1 MNYPIFFDPTNSSN
15 LFGLNENLKFF
26 SSLYKNKKLPK
37 VLMLTGNKGTGKST
51 LVNHFLFSTFDEN
64 NYDNEKLTYNSK
76 SNFLNQ
82 FKNNL
87 FPNVIYFKGSD
98 FKNTKVEDI
107 RDLKTKIFQSI
118 ISNHERFIVFD
129 DIELFN
135 INSLNALLKI
145 IEEPTNNNYFFL
157 INNKAKPLPE
167 TIKSRSIEYK
177 IILNENQRIS
187 IIDNLVKM
195 FKLELVLDPLS
206 VKISPGNFV
215 KFNYI
220 CKEYNIYPS
229 EDFVENLSK
238 LLSLYKKDKD
248 ILYINLIFFLADYY
262 LSDLKQ
268 KKFLKNNQIYEIK
281 NFIFNNLN
289 SFLMYNINQSALIN
303 AVNNRL
309 KNE

>member
-1 MNYPIFFDPTNSSN
+1 MNYPIFFDSINSFN
-15 LFGLNENLKFF
+15 LFGLNDNFKFF
-26 SSLYKNKKLPK
+26 SSLYKKKKLPK
-37 VLMLTGNKGTGKST
+37 VLMLTGNKGSGKST
-51 LVNHFLFSTFDEN
+51 LVNHFLFSIFDEN
-64 NYDNEKLTYNSK
+64 NYDNERLIYYKK

-82 FKNNL
+82 FKDNI
-87 FPNVIYFKGSD
+87 FPNIIYFKGSE
-98 FKNTKVEDI
+98 FINTKIQDI
-107 RDLKTKIFQSI
+107 RDLKTKIFQST
-118 ISNHERFIVFD
+118 ISNNERFVIFD
-129 DIELFN
+129 DVELFN

-145 IEEPTNNNYFFL
+145 MEEPTQNNNFFL

-177 IILNENQRIS
+177 INLNESQRLS
-187 IIDNLVKM
+187 IIDNLVKV
-195 FKLELVLDPLS
+195 FKIELALDPLS

-220 CKEYNIYPS
+220 CKEYNITPS

-248 ILYINLIFFLADYY
+248 ILYINIAFFLADNYF
-262 LSDLKQ
+262 SDLKE
-268 KKFLKNNQIYEIK
+268 KKVLKNDQIYEIK
-281 NFIFNNLN
+281 NFIFTNLN

-303 AVNNRL
+303 AVNNKL

>member
-1 MNYPIFFDPTNSSN
+1 MPALLSSLPLFINPLSFDATVKGTRLVSKNSSIPKTSSPTSSKKSA
-15 LFGLNENLKFF
+15 KFLTF
-26 SSLYKNKKLPK
+26 SI
-37 VLMLTGNKGTGKST
+37 
-51 LVNHFLFSTFDEN
+51 FDEN
-64 NYDNEKLTYNSK
+64 NYDNERLIYYKK

-82 FKNNL
+82 FKDNI
-87 FPNVIYFKGSD
+87 FPNIIYFKGSE
-98 FKNTKVEDI
+98 FINTKIQDI
-107 RDLKTKIFQSI
+107 RDLKTKIFQST
-118 ISNHERFIVFD
+118 ISNNERFVIFD
-129 DIELFN
+129 DVELFN

-145 IEEPTNNNYFFL
+145 MEEPTQNNNFFL

-177 IILNENQRIS
+177 INLNESQRLS
-187 IIDNLVKM
+187 IIDNLVKV
-195 FKLELVLDPLS
+195 FKIELALDPLS

-220 CKEYNIYPS
+220 CKEYNITPS

-248 ILYINLIFFLADYY
+248 ILYINLAFFLADYY
-262 LSDLKQ
+262 FSDLKQ
-268 KKFLKNNQIYEIK
+268 KKFLKNDQIYEIK